1 MLLLGW
7 SRTPSNRPVRMV
19 PRIAIVLVLMCACTA
34 AQEYDLVLSGG
45 RVVDPASGL
54 DAIRN
59 VAIDGSRI
67 AAVSTA
73 PLKGRTVIDVSDN
86 VVAPGFIDLHAHGQT
101 PENYALRARDGVTTA
116 LELEIG
122 AVDIPKWY
130 AQRKGK
136 ALINY
141 GVSSGHVPSCM
152 RVMGDSGTFLPRDR
166 AAQKRPTLDESR
178 RIFESVRNGLDD
190 GGLGIGFGLAY
201 VPEVTRKDVFDLFDL
216 AASRGV
222 PCFVHLR
229 YQGLAEP
236 GVLAGLEEVI
246 AAAAATGA
254 ALHVVHITPAGRS
267 LTPDALKMIAGARTR
282 GLHVTTEFY
291 PYEAS
296 MTNLESAIFNPGW
309 QERMGAKYS
318 DLVWVQTGER
328 ITAESFDRLRQ
339 KGGPVIIHGIPED
352 MLRFAM
358 ASPLPMVA
366 SDGLIEQGKGHPRG
380 AGTFARMLG
389 LYARE
394 EKVLPLMECIRKM
407 TIAPAQVLEEA
418 VPSLKRKGR
427 IAPGADAD
435 IAVFDP
441 SRVIDHATFEKP
453 ALPSTGFRLV
463 LVNGVP
469 VVRNDDLVGGG
480 QPGQPV
486 RRTSR

>member
-1 MLLLGW
+1 MLL
-7 SRTPSNRPVRMV
+7 
-19 PRIAIVLVLMCACTA
+19 RIAAAALFLCACSA
-34 AQEYDLVLSGG
+34 AQEYDLVLTGG

-59 VAIDGSRI
+59 VAIAGSQI
-67 AAVSTA
+67 AAVSVA
-73 PLKGRTVIDVSDN
+73 PLRGRTMLDVSGS

-122 AVDIPKWY
+122 AIDIPKWY
-130 AQRKGK
+130 AERKGK

-141 GVSSGHVPSCM
+141 GASSGHVPACM
-152 RVMGDSGTFLPRDR
+152 QVMNDSGTFLPRDR
-166 AAQKRPTLDESR
+166 AAQQRPTAGQSR
-178 RIFESVRNGLDD
+178 RILELIQSGLDQ

-201 VPEVTRKDVFDLFDL
+201 VPEVTRKDVLDLFEL
-216 AASRGV
+216 AASRDV

-254 ALHVVHITPAGRS
+254 SLHVVHITPAGRS
-267 LTPDALKMIAGARTR
+267 LTPDALKMIAGARAR

-296 MTNLESAIFNPGW
+296 MTNLDSAIFSPGW

-318 DLVWVQTGER
+318 DLVWVKTGER
-328 ITAESFDRLRQ
+328 ISSGSFERLRQ
-339 KGGPVIIHGIPED
+339 EGGPVIIHGIPEP

-358 ASPLPMVA
+358 SSPLTMVA
-366 SDGLIEQGKGHPRG
+366 SDGLIENGKGHPRG

-389 LYARE
+389 RYARE
-394 EKVLPLMECIRKM
+394 EKVIPLMECLRKM
-407 TIAPAQVLEEA
+407 TIQPAQVLEHA
-418 VPSLKRKGR
+418 VPSMQRKGR
-427 IAPGADAD
+427 LAPGADAD

-441 SRVIDHATFEKP
+441 ARVIDHATFENP
-453 ALPSTGFRLV
+453 ASPSTGFRLV
-463 LVNGVP
+463 LVNGVI
-469 VVRNDDLVGGG
+469 VVRNDTLVSPAM
-480 QPGQPV
+480 PGQPV
-486 RRTSR
+486 RRGGGK